1 MGGVVHLDSGLCI
14 FLKGSWDVATF
25 IFNYGIVNPYFSFND
40 FTRRLMVLKI
50 ALAGGLG
57 LGFKVFART
66 PFHRSKD
73 VDLKSDLD
81 FLDAIDSYYQDF
93 KDDHPSTAF
102 QEKILVKIF

>member
-1 MGGVVHLDSGLCI
+1 
-14 FLKGSWDVATF
+14 
-25 IFNYGIVNPYFSFND
+25 
-40 FTRRLMVLKI
+40 MVLKI

-57 LGFKVFART
+57 LGFKIFART

-73 VDLKSDLD
+73 VDLKTDLY

-102 QEKILVKIF
+102 QEKILAKIF